1 MAGMRLSGLMSGMD
15 TESIIQQLVESRKTK
30 VDKTKKAQTKLNW
43 KQDAWKSLNT
53 KLQNLQ
59 KKYLANM
66 RFTTDYAKKTTKV
79 SNSNKVSVITGESAI
94 NGVQSLRIETLAK
107 SGI

>member
-59 KKYLANM
+59 KKYLSNM
-66 RFTTDYAKKTTKV
+66 PLWDGSF
-79 SNSNKVSVITGESAI
+79 N
-94 NGVQSLRIETLAK
+94 
-107 SGI
+107 

>member
-59 KKYLANM
+59 KKYLSSM
-66 RFTTDYAKKTTKV
+66 RFATD
-79 SNSNKVSVITGESAI
+79 
-94 NGVQSLRIETLAK
+94 
-107 SGI
+107 